1 MPEGARAARVRQPL
15 DLTDPQTVTAVARRV
30 GLRRDPHLGQHFLID
45 REVLDAIVDALDP
58 GPDSQVLE
66 IGCGLGTLTG
76 ALAERAGR
84 VVAIDIDPACVAGT
98 EITQRAR
105 ANVTVLQADAR
116 VVDPAALGFV
126 PGWLATGNLP
136 YQLTGLV
143 LTRLL
148 EAPDP
153 PARAVVL
160 VQREVAARLAAAPG
174 DWSLATVAVR
184 SHATVERLR
193 DVPPE
198 AFDPPPAVHS
208 SILRLVPDRVMDA
221 ADRESVLALA
231 RPLFQSRRKTL
242 RNGLSRALAG
252 DTAAASAA
260 LLTAGIDP
268 GRRPGTLRLDEWE
281 LLARA
286 VADVRSVA
294 R

>member
-1 MPEGARAARVRQPL
+1 VPEQVRATRARHPL
-15 DLTDPQTVTAVARRV
+15 DLTDPDTVTAVARRV
-30 GLRRDPHLGQHFLID
+30 GLRRDPRLGQHFLVD

-58 GPDSQVLE
+58 DAESEVLE

-76 ALAERAGR
+76 ALALRARR
-84 VVAIDIDPACVAGT
+84 VVAIDVDPACVAGT
-98 EITQRAR
+98 GITQRAH
-105 ANVTVLQADAR
+105 ANVTVLEADAR
-116 VVDPAALGFV
+116 VLDPAALGFM

-148 EAPDP
+148 EAPEP

-160 VQREVAARLAAAPG
+160 VQREVAARLAAEPG

-184 SHATVERLR
+184 SRAGVERLQ

-208 SILRLVPDRVMDA
+208 SILRLVPAHTMDA
-221 ADRESVLALA
+221 HTRESVLALA
-231 RPLFQSRRKTL
+231 KPLFQSRRKTL
-242 RNGLSRALAG
+242 RNGLARALAN
-252 DTAAASAA
+252 DNAAASAA
-260 LLTAGIDP
+260 LLSAGIDP

-286 VADVRSVA
+286 VAEVRSVA

>member
-1 MPEGARAARVRQPL
+1 VPEGTRAARARHPI
-15 DLTDPQTVTAVARRV
+15 DLTDPRTVTAVARRV
-30 GLRRDPHLGQHFLID
+30 GLRRDTHLGQHFLID
-45 REVLDAIVDALDP
+45 REVLDAIVEALDP
-58 GPDSQVLE
+58 GPHSEVLE

-98 EITQRAR
+98 EMTQRAH

-116 VVDPAALGFV
+116 LVDAAALGFRG
-126 PGWLATGNLP
+126 GWLATGNLP

-160 VQREVAARLAAAPG
+160 VQREVAARLAAEPG

-184 SHATVERLR
+184 MYAGVERLR

-208 SILRLVPDRVMDA
+208 SILRLVPARVMDA
-221 ADRESVLALA
+221 ATRASVIALA

-242 RNGLSRALAG
+242 RNGLARALG
-252 DTAAASAA
+252 NDTASASAVLVA
-260 LLTAGIDP
+260 AGIDP
-268 GRRPGTLRLDEWE
+268 GRRPGTLCLDEWE

-286 VADVRSVA
+286 VAEVRSVT